1 MLDIS
6 SCLGKLTPRHQAALA
21 WFYSHEGADC
31 GWPGDLPDG
40 THLASR
46 AKGIYKPAWAKY
58 ALSVR
63 ESLTGPYMDRE
74 PDVRPNGTW
83 SYMYYQESSKPSNR
97 DSQYTNQGL
106 MECLKDAVPIG
117 VFRQVSQKPSP
128 QYRVLGLA
136 AVVGWE
142 AGYFHLEGFS
152 SDGLAHD
159 RLAQAEVDALVA
171 KQEQKLEFEGAP
183 DLDNLTDGRERT
195 IASIVR
201 RRGQP
206 GFRKAVIEAY
216 GGQCAISGCDAE
228 PALKAAHI
236 VPYKGPQS
244 NQVSNGI
251 LLRCDLHTLF
261 DLGLL
266 AVDTTNMTVVVAPEL
281 EESTYNSLA
290 GQAVSVPKGVPL
302 QLTVKSLDHH
312 SRWSG
317 LVQDSGPA

>member
-1 MLDIS
+1 M
-6 SCLGKLTPRHQAALA
+6 
-21 WFYSHEGADC
+21 
-31 GWPGDLPDG
+31 
-40 THLASR
+40 
-46 AKGIYKPAWAKY
+46 
-58 ALSVR
+58 
-63 ESLTGPYMDRE
+63 
-74 PDVRPNGTW
+74 
-83 SYMYYQESSKPSNR
+83 
-97 DSQYTNQGL
+97 
-106 MECLKDAVPIG
+106 
-117 VFRQVSQKPSP
+117 
-128 QYRVLGLA
+128 
-136 AVVGWE
+136 
-142 AGYFHLEGFS
+142 
-152 SDGLAHD
+152 
-159 RLAQAEVDALVA
+159 A

-206 GFRKAVIEAY
+206 GFRKAVIETY
-216 GGQCAISGCDAE
+216 GGQCAISGGDAE
-228 PALKAAHI
+228 PALEAAHI